1 MLKKILKYDLNAI
14 WKLWVALSAALIGMA
29 VFLALLVRLS
39 IVSSLANSN
48 SLLSLFLVLGSFVS
62 GFGVIIAWSGILIV
76 TPIMC
81 YIRYFKNFFSDEG
94 YLTFTLPVKRST
106 LYTSKVINVFI
117 FNVGNVIVTIIAI
130 LLALMIIPETGNNGA
145 ILNFEILK
153 ELFKF
158 FALIWEGLGPWMLV
172 YLLGIILLAT
182 ACSLYQIGMIHL
194 CITVGAT
201 VAKKHKVLAALGIY
215 MGVSFVLSSVYQIFG
230 LFGIQSIEGFV
241 YLGDNIT
248 SEWHA
253 HLTLLTVLLLA
264 IVIVSVAA
272 AILHLITLNT
282 IERKLNLA

>member
-1 MLKKILKYDLNAI
+1 MLKKLLKYDLNAI
-14 WKLWVALSAALIGMA
+14 WKLWVALSAALLGMA
-29 VFLALLVRLS
+29 VFMSLLIRFS
-39 IVSSLANSN
+39 IVSSLASSS
-48 SLLSLFLVLGSFVS
+48 SLFSLFLVLGSFVS

-106 LYTSKVINVFI
+106 LYLSKVINVFI

-153 ELFKF
+153 TLWSGIVWLWQEL
-158 FALIWEGLGPWMLV
+158 GLWLAV

-215 MGVSFVLSSVYQIFG
+215 MGISFILSSVYQVFG
-230 LFGIQSIEGFV
+230 LFGLQSVEGFV
-241 YLGDNIT
+241 YLADTT
-248 SEWHA
+248 SA
-253 HLTLLTVLLLA
+253 LLTHLTLLSVLFLA